1 MILLVCESSI
11 QIGLDLMC
19 FKFSQIL
26 AETGYFPEYWWQT
39 SILFLIGCILAVSNL
54 HFINLAVK
62 YYDATDVVPAL
73 SAATMIA
80 EIFAGLI
87 VGGEFHLYNFYE
99 IFWIFISTVICIAG
113 IQVLVMK
120 TSQLSL
126 ETTEKD
132 VARESDVQD
141 NGLLVEDRADYP
153 NSVAKK
159 YEAKLI
165 TLFTSEVTED
175 GQIKTVETDY
185 EEILNPYTA

>member
-1 MILLVCESSI
+1 
-11 QIGLDLMC
+11 MC
-19 FKFSQIL
+19 FKYAQIL
-26 AETGYFPEYWWQT
+26 LEDGYFPEYWWQT
-39 SILFLIGCILAVSNL
+39 SLLFIAGCILAVSNL

-87 VGGEFHLYNFYE
+87 VGGEFHLYNFWE
-99 IFWIFISTVICIAG
+99 IFWIFISTLICIAG

-126 ETTEKD
+126 ETQPKETD
-132 VARESDVQD
+132 QASDSSARIGE
-141 NGLLVEDRADYP
+141 LLAEDRAP
-153 NSVAKK
+153 ERNFSISKK

-165 TLFTSEVTED
+165 TMFTTEIEGD
-175 GQIKTVETDY
+175 DK
-185 EEILNPYTA
+185 